1 MATSTPTVLKPRHSL
16 AGKSLVPVILRLKS
30 LEGEDVMELARL
42 KRGYPLEDYSL
53 VELRMEFERLTGESV
68 KDVLGLAGKD
78 DNLDT
83 VRVLMHFSIE
93 HANNV
98 GAPRGQLLQSID
110 PVLNGT
116 PSRSSATG
124 GLSDDVDVSTV
135 SSDASTRKVSG
146 IENINLYIF

>member
-1 MATSTPTVLKPRHSL
+1 M
-16 AGKSLVPVILRLKS
+16 
-30 LEGEDVMELARL
+30 DLARL
-42 KRGYPLEDYSL
+42 KWGYPLENYSL

-110 PVLNGT
+110 PVLLNGT
-116 PSRSSATG
+116 PSRSSTG
-124 GLSDDVDVSTV
+124 GSSDDVDVSTV
-135 SSDASTRKVSG
+135 FIRC
-146 IENINLYIF
+146 

>member
-1 MATSTPTVLKPRHSL
+1 MATSTSIVLKPRHSL

-30 LEGEDVMELARL
+30 WEGEDVMELARL

-68 KDVLGLAGKD
+68 KDVFGLAGKD

-110 PVLNGT
+110 PVLLNGT
-116 PSRSSATG
+116 PSRSSTG
-124 GLSDDVDVSTV
+124 G
-135 SSDASTRKVSG
+135 SSG
-146 IENINLYIF
+146 